1 MSDAAFD
8 LSGSNWPKLQDVLI
22 DALERPPKVRAA
34 FLLQA
39 CGPDASLRREAE
51 SLLDAHADSG
61 DFLEQL
67 NPGQIGSLLDIDDDA
82 WVDRDVGSYRIIRP
96 LGRGGMGV
104 VYLAHD
110 PRLERRVAVKVLPA
124 WLAADR
130 LARRQLVN
138 EARAAAALDHPNIGV
153 IHEIGE
159 TDDGH
164 PFIAMAYY
172 DGETL
177 AARIRRERLL
187 VGDAIRLIGQ
197 IARGLGAAHARGYVH
212 CDVKPSNI
220 LVISPGPQSPEGS
233 IVKIVDFGI
242 ARYLEEA
249 AVEGRRHAGT
259 AAYVAPE
266 RTRGEPAAIRTD
278 LWSMGVV
285 LYEMLTGR
293 LPFRTSDDRTLVEAI
308 RHDEPVPIENLR
320 PDVPPMLDEIVRRC
334 LRKDAAERYADAAAF
349 LGDLHRLDES
359 RPSGSRSERR
369 SGARHEG
376 RLAVLALR
384 NLSPESGLDYFAVGI
399 TQELVSRLSRL
410 RGFRVIGGATSL
422 QYAESG
428 KRIAAI
434 GLELGVATVLAGSV
448 RQDGDRLRINVEL
461 LDAATEEIL
470 WSDGYHAT
478 SGEAPDV
485 QGQIA
490 QRVAEALHLTFQSDR
505 PGPARVGTTDQ
516 TAYEHYLR
524 GRYYADRFDEPSVA
538 LARTQFQSAIDRD
551 PAFAQA
557 WAGLADTYRVFDY
570 LSLLSPH
577 EAAARGRAAAE
588 RALALDPDL
597 AAAHTS
603 LATVLCDYYWEWEAA
618 DRHFRRAVE
627 LDPAYATGH
636 QLYAE
641 FLRDFGRIG
650 EALEHIRI
658 ARDVDPLSPFYQL
671 VQGTILM
678 MSGRVA
684 ESIQLYDQLADT
696 HPGYQ
701 SVHFY
706 RGLACLHQ
714 GQLDQALAMMD
725 EYDAQCAMPD
735 AIAIRGAVSAML
747 GREGD
752 ARRLLERLDELS
764 VTRYVAPFHRG
775 FIHLGLGDVERTLDL
790 LEQSVAERNWFVRIV
805 RGDALFDPLR
815 AHPRFQQILKT
826 VGFETGP
833 AR

>member
-1 MSDAAFD
+1 MNDAAFE
-8 LSGSNWPKLQDVLI
+8 LSGGNWSALQDVLI
-22 DALERPPKVRAA
+22 EALERPPEDRAA
-34 FLLQA
+34 FLLQV
-39 CGPDASLRREAE
+39 CGPNAALHREAE

-61 DFLEQL
+61 DFLEL
-67 NPGQIGSLLDIDDDA
+67 LDPGQIGSLLDVDDDT

-110 PRLERRVAVKVLPA
+110 SRLERRVAVKVLPA
-124 WLAADR
+124 WLAADDT
-130 LARRQLVN
+130 ARRQLVT

-172 DGETL
+172 EGETL
-177 AARIRRERLL
+177 ASRIRRDRLP
-187 VGDAIRLIGQ
+187 VGDTIRLIRQ
-197 IARGLGAAHARGYVH
+197 IASGLGAAHAQGCVH

-220 LVISPGPQSPEGS
+220 LVISPGPQSPEGT

-242 ARYLEEA
+242 ARYLDDV

-259 AAYVAPE
+259 AEYFAPE
-266 RTRGEPAAIRTD
+266 RTRGEPATIRTD

-293 LPFRTSDDRTLVEAI
+293 LPFKAGDGRSLVEAI
-308 RHDEPVPIENLR
+308 RHDEPIPIENLR
-320 PDVPPMLDEIVRRC
+320 PEVPPMLDEIVRRC
-334 LRKDAAERYADAAAF
+334 LRKDAGERHADADAF
-349 LGDLHRLDES
+349 LGDLNRLDES
-359 RPSGSRSERR
+359 RPSRSRSERPSVAGR
-369 SGARHEG
+369 ER

-384 NLSPESGLDYFAVGI
+384 NLSPAPGLDYLAVGI
-399 TQELVSRLSRL
+399 THELISRLSRL
-410 RGFRVIGGATSL
+410 GGLRVIGGATSM

-434 GLELGVATVLAGSV
+434 GLELGVSTVLSGSV

-461 LDAATEEIL
+461 LDATTEEVL
-470 WSDGYHAT
+470 WSDGYDAT
-478 SGEAPDV
+478 GGETPGV

-490 QRVAEALHLTFQSDR
+490 RRVAEALHLALQSDR
-505 PGPARVGTTDQ
+505 PGPARAGTTDRE
-516 TAYEHYLR
+516 AYEHYLR
-524 GRYYADRFDEPSVA
+524 GRYHADRFDEQSVA
-538 LARTQFQSAIDRD
+538 LARTEFQGAIDRD
-551 PAFAQA
+551 PVFAQA

-577 EAAARGRAAAE
+577 EAAARSRAAAE
-588 RALALDPDL
+588 RALALDPLL

-603 LATVLCDYYWEWEAA
+603 LATVLCDYYWEWDAA

-641 FLRDFGRIG
+641 FLRDLGRPD

-658 ARDVDPLSPFYQL
+658 AQELDPLSPVYQL
-671 VQGTILM
+671 VHGIILI
-678 MSGRVA
+678 MSGRAA
-684 ESIQLYDQLADT
+684 EASLLFDRLVDT

-701 SVHFY
+701 SVHLY
-706 RGLACLHQ
+706 RGLACLHL
-714 GQLDQALAMMD
+714 GQLDETLAMMD
-725 EYDAQCAMPD
+725 RYDPQGATPD
-735 AIAIRGAVSAML
+735 AIGIQGAVFAMM
-747 GREGD
+747 GRVVD
-752 ARRLLERLDELS
+752 ARRLLDRLEELS
-764 VTRYVAPFHRG
+764 VTRYVAPFHKA
-775 FIHLGLGDVERTLDL
+775 FIHLGLGDVERALDL
-790 LEQSVAERNWFVRIV
+790 LEQSVAERNWFVRIF
-805 RGDALFDPLR
+805 RGDSLFDPLR
-815 AHPRFQQILKT
+815 SHPRFQAILKT
-826 VGFETGP
+826 VGFAPT
-833 AR
+833 